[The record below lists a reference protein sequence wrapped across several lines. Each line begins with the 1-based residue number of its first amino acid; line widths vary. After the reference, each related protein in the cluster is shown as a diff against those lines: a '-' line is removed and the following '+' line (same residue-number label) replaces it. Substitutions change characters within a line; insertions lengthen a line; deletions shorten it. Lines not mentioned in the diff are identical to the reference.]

1 MLHRLLDLRPG
12 FFAAF
17 RTSGPRDL
25 ASSRLSAFSSPVH
38 QRWVDVGG
46 QGAGAGLKV
55 FGSRILADLGSL
67 VLDAFAVRIR

>member
-1 MLHRLLDLRPG
+1 MKITERKKFRPLIW
-12 FFAAF
+12 
-17 RTSGPRDL
+17 RNW
-25 ASSRLSAFSSPVH
+25 LSAISSPVH

-55 FGSRILADLGSL
+55 FGSQILADLGSL